1 MRYFAFLSHNSG
13 WKAWKLYV
21 CQRWR
26 ILAESPLHGTNWSVK
41 NSMNSKCTS
50 LDDRAPPPILHAS
63 PQKDSGPRT
72 QQQRLGWSGLNTT
85 TPGRADELLDLLSS
99 SAPDTSIADVTL
111 CINYIWK
118 DAISFCYLSNCVLHK
133 LQIFFFVWF
142 FFVMQGKRNT
152 KWLRGESRRNCSS
165 WSCLSCILR
174 SQF

>member
-21 CQRWR
+21 CQCWR
-26 ILAESPLHGTNWSVK
+26 ILAESPLNGTNWSVK

-63 PQKDSGPRT
+63 PQKESGPRT
-72 QQQRLGWSGLNTT
+72 QRQRQGWSGLNTT

-99 SAPDTSIADVTL
+99 SAPDISIADVTL
-111 CINYIWK
+111 YINYIWK

-133 LQIFFFVWF
+133 LQIFFLFVF
-142 FFVMQGKRNT
+142 FCNAREKKHKMT
-152 KWLRGESRRNCSS
+152 PRGISEELLKLK
-165 WSCLSCILR
+165 LSFLY
-174 SQF
+174 S